1 MNEVNNRYKRNLD
14 SIFQQD
20 YENFNVYYVDDFSED
35 RTGELVAKYI
45 KDNKL

>member
-20 YENFNVYYVDDFSED
+20 YDNFNVYYVDDFSQD
-35 RTGELVAKYI
+35 RTGELVEKYL